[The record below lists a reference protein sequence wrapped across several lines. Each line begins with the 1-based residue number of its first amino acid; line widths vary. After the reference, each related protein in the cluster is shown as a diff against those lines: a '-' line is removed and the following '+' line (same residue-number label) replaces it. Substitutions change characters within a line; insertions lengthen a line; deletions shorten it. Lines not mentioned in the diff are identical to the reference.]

1 MRNICYNII
10 KIREG
15 KPNKPDRRN
24 IMTNAMINKAKKAIK
39 EAKERCSFAY
49 ETGFRHYGYNYRI
62 IKDTD
67 SSSWKIFRHS
77 ETDIHDTF
85 IGEIIVYED

>member
-1 MRNICYNII
+1 
-10 KIREG
+10 
-15 KPNKPDRRN
+15 
-24 IMTNAMINKAKKAIK
+24 MTNAMINKAKKAIE

-49 ETGFRHYGYNYRI
+49 ETVFRHYGYNYRI

-67 SSSWKIFRHS
+67 SSTWKVFRCS
-77 ETDIHDTF
+77 EADIHDAF